1 MLPRVRGRRQIRCL
15 PSEFMDANGPA
26 GAATAVS
33 TDAEQPVAAEP
44 GVDPPAGTTPVVRT
58 SARIVSLDVARGLM
72 LVVSVAVNAWY
83 TMPEWFGH
91 AAWAGV
97 HPVDLVFPVFVT
109 LSGCGLGLAYHRRVP
124 LWPTLRRFV
133 VLLAAGLV
141 YNGYLQFLQEG
152 RLDLG
157 TLRWTGV
164 LQLYAVLV
172 VVAALVHLV
181 LRWWWA
187 WVGLACALA
196 LAGIRLLA
204 SAAADCPG
212 GVLTRTCNPSGPLDS
227 SVFGAAHIYLFGRAG
242 HDPEGLI
249 TLIGASVSI
258 AAGASVGHLL
268 LSARAREWQ
277 AWRRAMLVV
286 AGGVAMSLLWW
297 RLAAWAPPSVPAMKR
312 LWTPPFALSV
322 AAGVTIALVL
332 LHLVFDLWPSGPI
345 RRALSWPLVALGRNS
360 LLVYFGSHA
369 VMETLLLRRVD
380 AQTTWADVVAT
391 RLAIWWSPQ
400 VSLIV
405 AAVALWLVIAAI
417 LHRYRIY
424 LRP

>member
-1 MLPRVRGRRQIRCL
+1 
-15 PSEFMDANGPA
+15 MDDGALD
-26 GAATAVS
+26 GAATTALMEV
-33 TDAEQPVAAEP
+33 EQPGSAATS
-44 GVDPPAGTTPVVRT
+44 PPTRGP
-58 SARIVSLDVARGLM
+58 ARIVSLDVARGIM

-124 LWPTLRRFV
+124 LWPTLRRFA
-133 VLLAAGLV
+133 VLLTAGLV

-152 RLDLG
+152 RLDLA

-172 VVAALVHLV
+172 VIAALVHLL

-187 WVGLACALA
+187 WVALTCAIA
-196 LAGIRLLA
+196 VFGVRLLA
-204 SAAADCPG
+204 VAAADCPG

-227 SVFGAAHIYLFGRAG
+227 AVFGPAHIYLSGRAG

-249 TLIGASVSI
+249 TLIGALVSI

-268 LSARAREWQ
+268 LSVRSREWQ
-277 AWRRAMLVV
+277 PWRRAMLAL
-286 AGGVAMSLLWW
+286 AGGLAMSLLWW
-297 RLAAWAPPSVPAMKR
+297 RLATWAPASVPAMKR
-312 LWTPPFALSV
+312 LWSPPFALSV
-322 AAGVTIALVL
+322 AAGVTSALVL
-332 LHLVFDLWPSGPI
+332 LHLVFDLRPLGPA

-380 AQTTWADVVAT
+380 VQTTWADVVAD
-391 RLAIWWSPQ
+391 RVAIWWSPQ